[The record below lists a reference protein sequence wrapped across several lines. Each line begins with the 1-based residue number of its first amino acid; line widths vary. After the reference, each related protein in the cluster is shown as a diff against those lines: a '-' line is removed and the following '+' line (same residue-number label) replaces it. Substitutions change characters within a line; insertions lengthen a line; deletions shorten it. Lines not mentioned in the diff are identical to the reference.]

1 MKKIKWMLL
10 NVSLSITDMV
20 DKLKSSSY
28 TDEKGKGFIF
38 NKVRHN
44 ELVGR
49 FVEKLTFEEV
59 IPSLY
64 GEVATFERV
73 EYRIVEF
80 YINENT
86 LPVIAIINP
95 PRTLKP
101 FALNLVKILGLGVSL
116 DEINIEPMV
125 WVESISKL
133 TPLELTQIEL
143 SQIKVNE
150 CALAKMQI
158 SSSKDLRS
166 YYEKT
171 FSDKSTSRV
180 DKVHLFMIS
189 PNYPGKVKIS
199 RTGLVVID
207 TKHEK
212 DMTDLL
218 FRSLLETYVKI

>member
-10 NVSLSITDMV
+10 NVSLSITDIV
-20 DKLKSSSY
+20 NKLKSSSY

-38 NKVRHN
+38 DKVRSD

-64 GEVATFERV
+64 GEATTFERV

-80 YINENT
+80 FINKNT

-101 FALNLVKILGLGVSL
+101 FAINLVKVLGLGVSL
-116 DEINIEPMV
+116 EEINIEPMV
-125 WVESISKL
+125 WVKSISKL
-133 TPLELTQIEL
+133 TPLELIQIEL
-143 SQIKVNE
+143 SQIKIDE
-150 CALAKMQI
+150 HALAKMQI
-158 SSSKDLRS
+158 SSSKDLRN
-166 YYEKT
+166 YYEKA
-171 FSDKSTSRV
+171 FSDKNTSRV

-218 FRSLLETYVKI
+218 FRSLLETYAKT